1 MINFSRFEGRLIRMN
16 KEYPICSR
24 EDDKEDEII
33 GYTSV
38 GDMAVITFADINKCT
53 EYKSLVKI
61 SDDLGVDL
69 EFGIPVPNGREEGY
83 FETIIVSGKYIGV
96 DSLALNLKDI
106 ANSTFILNKIDGENT
121 VYIQKRE
128 VNYEYV

>member
-1 MINFSRFEGRLIRMN
+1 MVNFTKFEGKLIRMN

-38 GDMAVITFADINKCT
+38 GDMAVITFADIK
-53 EYKSLVKI
+53 EGVKYKSLLKI
-61 SDDLGVDL
+61 SEDL
-69 EFGIPVPNGREEGY
+69 ELGTPVPNEKEEGY

-106 ANSTFILNKIDGENT
+106 ADSTFVFNKVDGENT
-121 VYIQKRE
+121 IYIQDRE